1 MYWTPFGY
9 MMLRFLIVATPFFI
23 YEDKAVVR
31 EQYGDTLSF
40 AQFFMSYLLYRR
52 TERYFF

>member
-40 AQFFMSYLLYRR
+40 AQFFSC
-52 TERYFF
+52 YFLT